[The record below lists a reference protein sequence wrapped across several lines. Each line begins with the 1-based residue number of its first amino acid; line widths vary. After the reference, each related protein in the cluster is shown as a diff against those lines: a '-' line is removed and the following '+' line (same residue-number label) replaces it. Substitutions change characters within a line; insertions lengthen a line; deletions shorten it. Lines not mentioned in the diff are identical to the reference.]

1 MYTCRVT
8 DNFLVKSGMQAKR
21 EDSPQSVATV
31 PFAVLVLLCACFL
44 TIYNWCS
51 SNCDHGLD
59 FRETSLYYAI
69 SYVAPLSSSVL
80 MYGVDFGLKECE
92 SLAVLSRTQCS
103 AAGADTVEVH
113 L

>member
-44 TIYNWCS
+44 TI
-51 SNCDHGLD
+51 G
-59 FRETSLYYAI
+59 
-69 SYVAPLSSSVL
+69 
-80 MYGVDFGLKECE
+80 
-92 SLAVLSRTQCS
+92 
-103 AAGADTVEVH
+103 AAHFVTTG
-113 L
+113 